1 MATDFLYQTLA
12 TDLAEQI
19 KQGLYRPGDKMP
31 SVRQLAADKG
41 VSVATAVSAYYQLEA
56 MGYIE
61 SRPKSGFYVKR
72 QMADAIN
79 TPQATSPKAI
89 PTLVSGQEM
98 VLHLVKSANNP
109 QMVQFG
115 AAVPAQSFL
124 PTHLVTQ
131 AIRQAAKNH
140 PAEVNDYQFPPGLP
154 ELRQQIARRMVGNG
168 CDITPQDMVIT
179 DGCQE
184 ALRLALRACA
194 EPGDVI
200 AIESPTFYGLLQV
213 IHSLRMKAIEIPT
226 DPDTGMSIPALK
238 MALDQWPIKACVLVP
253 SFSNPLGLS
262 MPDDAKRQ
270 LVELLSKRQIPI
282 IEDDVYGEITHGT
295 RRPKP
300 LKAFDQDD
308 WVIYCSSFSK
318 TLSPGLRVGWVASK
332 RYYDRLEYFKYAS
345 NLATS
350 SIAQLAV
357 TEILQSGKFERYLTR
372 VRPQYAFAIDRMTA
386 AIIELFPQGTKVT
399 RPKGGF
405 VLWVELPFEI
415 DTFELTKRLIP
426 QNVSIAPGH
435 IFTTT
440 ENYNHCLRLSC
451 AEDWNRQTEWAL
463 LKIVN
468 EIKLM
473 KNE

>member
-1 MATDFLYQTLA
+1 MANEFLYQTLA
-12 TDLAEQI
+12 LDLAEQI
-19 KQGLYRPGDKMP
+19 RQGLYRPGDKMP
-31 SVRQLAADKG
+31 SVRHLANDKG

-72 QMADAIN
+72 QMIDSI
-79 TPQATSPKAI
+79 TIREPTRPDTI

-115 AAVPAQSFL
+115 AAVPAKSFL
-124 PTHLVTQ
+124 PSQLVTQ
-131 AIRQAAKNH
+131 AIRQAAKNY
-140 PAEVNDYQFPPGLP
+140 PAETNDYQFPPGLP

-168 CDITPQDMVIT
+168 CDITTQDIVIT
-179 DGCQE
+179 NGCQE

-194 EPGDVI
+194 EPGDVV

-226 DPDTGMSIPALK
+226 DPESGLSISALK

-262 MPDDAKRQ
+262 MPDSSKKQ

-282 IEDDVYGEITHGT
+282 IEDDVYGEITHST

-300 LKAFDQDD
+300 LKAFDKDD

-332 RYYDRLEYFKYAS
+332 RFYDKLEYYKYAS

-372 VRPQYAFAIDRMTA
+372 MRPQYAFAVDRMTEA
-386 AIIELFPQGTKVT
+386 VIELFPEGTKVT

-405 VLWVELPFEI
+405 VLWIELPCEI
-415 DTFELTKRLIP
+415 DTFELAKRLIP
-426 QNVSIAPGH
+426 QNVSIAPGR

-451 AEDWNRQTEWAL
+451 AVDWNRQTEWAL
-463 LKIVN
+463 LKILK
-468 EIKLM
+468 EIWSLRI
-473 KNE
+473 N